1 MENERQIC
9 ELLSNI
15 NDRLM
20 QIHLT
25 LTTIGVGVFDNGT
38 MDQNVR
44 NQFMQTNLETTKSLK
59 AALAALQEKET
70 NESL

>member
-9 ELLSNI
+9 ELLSNM

-20 QIHLT
+20 QMHLT

-44 NQFMQTNLETTKSLK
+44 NQFIVVFVSPVIFCCV
-59 AALAALQEKET
+59 
-70 NESL
+70 SWFFPFG